1 MAVQE
6 VTPLITKSHL
16 LLKIWRFSNLVSTI
30 HAQVILL
37 LYRDHIPVCHA
48 SSGSEVNEVNEV
60 NERNTRPSAP
70 QGDESLPFQEKKYL
84 YWTTKLFR

>member
-6 VTPLITKSHL
+6 VTPLITKSRL
-16 LLKIWRFSNLVSTI
+16 LLQIWRFSNLVSTI

-37 LYRDHIPVCHA
+37 LYRGHIPVCHA
-48 SSGSEVNEVNEV
+48 SSGNEVNEV

-70 QGDESLPFQEKKYL
+70 QGDESLPFQEKKYP
-84 YWTTKLFR
+84 YWTTNLFR